1 MGSFLDRLRG
11 PTIEEFNKIAFSIAV
26 AFSGV
31 VVDDVL
37 VSNFGIFEIVW
48 CAR

>member
-1 MGSFLDRLRG
+1 MRG
-11 PTIEEFNKIAFSIAV
+11 PTTEGMDKITFSIAV

-48 CAR
+48 CAG

>member
-1 MGSFLDRLRG
+1 MRG
-11 PTIEEFNKIAFSIAV
+11 PTTEGMDKIAFSIAV
-26 AFSGV
+26 ASSGV

-37 VSNFGIFEIVW
+37 VSNFGIFEIAC

>member
-1 MGSFLDRLRG
+1 MD
-11 PTIEEFNKIAFSIAV
+11 KITFSIAV

-31 VVDDVL
+31 VDDD